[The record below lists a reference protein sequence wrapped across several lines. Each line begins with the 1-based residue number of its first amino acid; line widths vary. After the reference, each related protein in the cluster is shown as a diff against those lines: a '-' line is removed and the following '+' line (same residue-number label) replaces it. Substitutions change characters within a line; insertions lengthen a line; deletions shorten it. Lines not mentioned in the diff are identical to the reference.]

1 MGVNSFVKC
10 YILKVVFF
18 ISIAIT
24 LKAKK
29 LTKYFFMKQSLKY
42 LPKLKQNEL
51 EKIIEAIHKNCND
64 IEKIILFGSYAR
76 GNYKEAKDLQ
86 DGRRTGH
93 ISDYDILVV
102 TEKKKSTDKFTS
114 WNKTEK
120 LKLTAPVRVIAHDIE
135 SLNINLAEG
144 HYFFT
149 DIKKEGIVLFDSKKY
164 KLTNKRKLTPKEQK
178 RIALDHYSSWFK
190 SAKTFFKQYENAIK
204 MNDYKNASFQLHQSV
219 ESSYKTILL
228 VFTNYNPNEHFIW
241 MLGRRSSKYHPELKT
256 LFPQKNQKD
265 KDRFK
270 LLDDAYIGGR
280 YDPDFRISKGDL
292 EILAKDVKKLL
303 ELTEQ
308 ICEEKIQ
315 SFVKTIIQ

>member
-1 MGVNSFVKC
+1 
-10 YILKVVFF
+10 
-18 ISIAIT
+18 
-24 LKAKK
+24 
-29 LTKYFFMKQSLKY
+29 MKHSLKH
-42 LPKLKQNEL
+42 LPQLKQNEL
-51 EKIIEAIHKNCND
+51 KKIVDAIHKNCTD
-64 IEKIILFGSYAR
+64 IKKIILFGSYAR
-76 GNYKEAKDLQ
+76 GDYKEEKDLQ

-102 TEKKKSTDKFTS
+102 TSKKKSTDKFSS

-149 DIKKEGIVLFDSKKY
+149 DIKKEGVTLFDSKEY
-164 KLTNKRKLTPKEQK
+164 KLANKRNLKPKEKQ
-178 RIALDHYSSWFK
+178 RIAQDHYSSWFK
-190 SAKTFFKQYENAIK
+190 SAKTFFKQYQNAIK

-228 VFTNYNPNEHFIW
+228 VFTNYNPNEHFLW
-241 MLGRRSSKYHPELKT
+241 MLGRRASKYSTELKT

-280 YDPDFRISKGDL
+280 YVPDFRISKADL
-292 EILAKDVKKLL
+292 EILAKDVKILL
-303 ELTEQ
+303 KLTEQ
-308 ICEEKIQ
+308 ICREKIK
-315 SFVKTIIQ
+315 SFTD